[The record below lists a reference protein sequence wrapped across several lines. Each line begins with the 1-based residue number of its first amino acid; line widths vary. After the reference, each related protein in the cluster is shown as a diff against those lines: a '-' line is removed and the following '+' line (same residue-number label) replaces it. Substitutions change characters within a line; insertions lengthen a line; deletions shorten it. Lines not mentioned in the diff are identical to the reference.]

1 MKGYFFIGK
10 SFYNSI
16 NAEQDCYRW
25 EEADL
30 TQSERQISGH
40 TLLYAV
46 IGDPVKHSLSP
57 LLMNSAFAANQID
70 AVYVA
75 LTVKETAARL
85 AMDMVRTFGLGGV
98 NVTMPLKQAIIPWLD
113 QLSPAAELVGAANCV
128 INRDGVLMGHNTD
141 CTGFRLSLA
150 NDFSQVPI
158 AAFLMGAGGAARA
171 IASELV
177 RWGCRT
183 LFITNRSRDKAEELA
198 GILRPQGRT
207 DIRVLDWRSSEW
219 PAALATTKLLVNATS
234 IGMGGVGNLAEL
246 LPWECLNRKTVVYE
260 TVYNPLETS
269 FLRQARQ
276 SGLRALPGT
285 ELLLWQAVAGFEL
298 WTGTTA
304 PRDVMRGNLLS
315 ALKK

>member
-1 MKGYFFIGK
+1 M
-10 SFYNSI
+10 
-16 NAEQDCYRW
+16 
-25 EEADL
+25 
-30 TQSERQISGH
+30 TQLERQISGH

-57 LLMNSAFAANQID
+57 VLMNSAFAANQID

-128 INRDGVLMGHNTD
+128 INREGVLIGHNTD

-150 NDFSQVPI
+150 NHFSQAPT
-158 AAFLMGAGGAARA
+158 AAFLLGAGGVARA

-177 RWGCRT
+177 HWGCRT
-183 LFITNRSRDKAEELA
+183 FYITNRSRDKAEGLA
-198 GILRPQGRT
+198 EILRPRGRT
-207 DIRVLDWRSSEW
+207 DIRVLDWQSSEW
-219 PAALATTKLLVNATS
+219 STALADVNLLVNATS
-234 IGMGGVGNLAEL
+234 IGMGGAGNLAEL
-246 LPWECLNRKTVVYE
+246 LPWECLNQTTVIYE

-276 SGLRALPGT
+276 RGFQALPGT

-304 PRDVMRGNLLS
+304 PRDVMRDSLLS
-315 ALKK
+315 ALKS